1 MLIIHLLTVLT
12 AHDVSKHVV
21 PFYDVPAHDSSAFNC
36 LRRPKGYPCVT
47 LIGHDTFDR
56 ATCRATLG
64 LLFAQVAWLRG
75 YDVRQSTRLK
85 LIPSCP
91 AGRVIGLGNSGLSA
105 PDYFCPAIIGEK
117 LEATDARWLW
127 MECSISYIFCQLR
140 LIHSRSIN
148 I

>member
-1 MLIIHLLTVLT
+1 MKR
-12 AHDVSKHVV
+12 HD
-21 PFYDVPAHDSSAFNC
+21 A
-36 LRRPKGYPCVT
+36 
-47 LIGHDTFDR
+47 FDR
-56 ATCRATLG
+56 ASCRATLG
-64 LLFAQVAWLRG
+64 PLFAQVAWPRG
-75 YDVRQSTRLK
+75 YDLRQSTRLK

-105 PDYFCPAIIGEK
+105 PDSAIIGEK
-117 LEATDARWLW
+117 LEATEARWLW

>member
-1 MLIIHLLTVLT
+1 MPILAIYP
-12 AHDVSKHVV
+12 HD
-21 PFYDVPAHDSSAFNC
+21 A
-36 LRRPKGYPCVT
+36 
-47 LIGHDTFDR
+47 FDR
-56 ATCRATLG
+56 ASCRATLG
-64 LLFAQVAWLRG
+64 PLFAQDAWLRG
-75 YDVRQSTRLK
+75 YDLRQSTCLK

-91 AGRVIGLGNSGLSA
+91 AGRVISLGNSRLSA

-140 LIHSRSIN
+140 LIHSRSLN